1 MPSETGGTGPVELPS
16 KRAAMRRKRVTRR
29 GELALRGDVVPYTL
43 HRVVGRRHVH
53 LVLGDEGELQVR
65 APWCY
70 TRTEAEAAIREHADW
85 VVKHLQAAR
94 ELCVRRPPLRTG
106 TTLPLLDARLRL
118 DVRPARERSRVRR
131 RGNRLHIDV
140 TASDRHGIRNLLEEW
155 YREEARRFLPAR
167 VDPFADALR
176 VSPTRITVR
185 GQRTRWGSCSAR
197 GAISL
202 NWRLMLLPIDLVD
215 YVIVHELCH
224 LRYMDHSH
232 RFWALVARVTPNVE
246 DCRRRLREVPST
258 MAL

>member
-1 MPSETGGTGPVELPS
+1 
-16 KRAAMRRKRVTRR
+16 MRRERATRR

-43 HRVVGRRHVH
+43 HRVAGRRHVH
-53 LVLGDEGELQVR
+53 LVLDDGGELQVR
-65 APWCY
+65 APWRY
-70 TRTEAEAAIREHADW
+70 SRTEAEAAIREHADW

-94 ELCVRRPPLRTG
+94 ELCIRRPPLRTG

-118 DVRPARERSRVRR
+118 DVRSAPGHSRVLR
-131 RGNRLHIDV
+131 RGRTLHVYATD
-140 TASDRHGIRNLLEEW
+140 SDRHRLRGLLEGW
-155 YREEARRFLPAR
+155 YRNEARGFLPAR
-167 VDPFADALR
+167 VEPFADALR
-176 VSPTRITVR
+176 VAPSRVTVR

-202 NWRLMLLPIDLVD
+202 NWRLMLLPSELVD

-224 LRYMDHSH
+224 LRYMDHSP
-232 RFWALVARVTPNVE
+232 RFWALVARVMPRVE